1 MVHVL
6 LRISV
11 WVFVLGIAYLIFGP
25 DLFDSSRE
33 ADLFEGKAE
42 MFLPP
47 VKSKRHFEFDE
58 IMKNRGLNA
67 DELAEY
73 RALVQERESKFWHAE
88 GVSVR
93 EALSGVN
100 KRRKERLAAILEQ
113 RGATKDEAAI
123 FLLVLERD
131 HPALLADQD

>member
-11 WVFVLGIAYLIFGP
+11 WVFVLGIAYLIFGS

-33 ADLFEGKAE
+33 ADLFEGKTE

-58 IMKNRGLNA
+58 IMKDRGLNA

>member
-11 WVFVLGIAYLIFGP
+11 WVFVLGIAYLIFGS

-33 ADLFEGKAE
+33 ADLFEGKTE

>member
-11 WVFVLGIAYLIFGP
+11 WVVVLGIGYFIFGP
-25 DLFDSSRE
+25 DLFDPSRE
-33 ADLFEGKAE
+33 AGPFVGNTEI
-42 MFLPP
+42 FLPP

-58 IMKNRGLNA
+58 ITKNRGLNA
-67 DELAEY
+67 EELAEY
-73 RALVQERESKFWHAE
+73 RTLVQERESKFWQAE

-93 EALSGVN
+93 EALSGVK

-113 RGATKDEAAI
+113 RGATKEEAAI
-123 FLLVLERD
+123 FLFVLERD
-131 HPALLADQD
+131 HSALLADQD